1 MHSVM
6 ANYTMP
12 TILNSL
18 TPAAGISLA
27 KPAKA
32 KANATSTSSTSGST
46 SSSTSA
52 GSLGTTF
59 LSLLA
64 QELQNQDPTAPIDP
78 TAMVGQMI
86 SLNQLEQLIS
96 INQGITSATS
106 TTTTA
111 SGSAQPADATASS
124 TAATTANGGLTSTLS
139 PSVAGAAT
147 SPLPFDPKTMMPL
160 GYGNFGAASVSI
172 NPSLNVVNMG
182 LSGTSTNMSGGK

>member
-6 ANYTMP
+6 ANYMMP

-27 KPAKA
+27 KPATA
-32 KANATSTSSTSGST
+32 KANATSSATTKGST

-52 GSLGTTF
+52 GNLGTTF
-59 LSLLA
+59 LSLLS
-64 QELQNQDPTAPIDP
+64 QELQNQDPTAPVDP

-96 INQGITSATS
+96 INQGITAATGG
-106 TTTTA
+106 TTSA
-111 SGSAQPADATASS
+111 SGAAQPVGATASS
-124 TAATTANGGLTSTLS
+124 TAATTANGGLTNTLS

-160 GYGNFGAASVSI
+160 GYGNFGAVASSI